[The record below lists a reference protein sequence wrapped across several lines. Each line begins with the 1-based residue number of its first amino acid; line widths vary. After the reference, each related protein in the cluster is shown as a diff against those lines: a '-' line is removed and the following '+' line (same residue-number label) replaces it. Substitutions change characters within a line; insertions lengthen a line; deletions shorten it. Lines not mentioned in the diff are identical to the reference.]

1 MRQTFLIIALIFS
14 FCLLN
19 AQKSTFNIGFLLDN
33 TNSEIEFLLDALED
47 EITAVV
53 GEDAIVNFSKSNRI
67 VNNFDEAIANGNYDY
82 YLNGDIDIIIAFGI
96 VNNAIIYKRQNY
108 PKPTIVF
115 GSLSTELL
123 EGFELKTNIKNYTS
137 IITTQS
143 YREDLEYLIELAKP
157 KQIGVVLEAGY
168 LTSSQVKTIFNE
180 LGSELGFEPK
190 LISFKKL
197 EDITNNLDDIDALYL
212 AGGYY
217 LEDGEVRELAELLIE
232 KKIPSFTANP
242 IDDVENGILATN
254 HDKSS
259 LEQFFR
265 RIALSVESIVND
277 TTTDEL
283 GVELEI
289 NKALTINYNTADRIG
304 LPLKYSLI
312 ATTNFIGDPKK
323 KVSNKTYNLVAV
335 MQEAIIE
342 NLQLETFRQDIEL
355 TNKDFQLSK
364 SEYLPDVSANAAG
377 NYTDPSIAE
386 LGFGQT
392 PEVQTIGN
400 VRLDQL
406 VFSNAANA
414 NITIQ
419 RALRDAQQESYNSEE
434 LNTIFSAAQAYF
446 NALILKANVSI
457 QNQNLALTKYNL
469 KIAEENYE
477 AGQAGK
483 SDVLRFRSEL
493 AQNTQQMV
501 EAVNLMEQSFYQLN
515 FILNNPIDSKIDV
528 EEAELLKGVFESY
541 NYKQL
546 GTFLDDPT
554 LRLPFVKFLVQE
566 AMNNAPELKAL
577 DYNLEATQ
585 RSERLFGAGRFLP
598 SVALQGQYNYEF
610 SRSGAGSSFLGGLTR
625 PRDFYTV
632 GLNVTLPIFNQNK
645 QNINQQIAEIQSEQL
660 NVSKDNVKLNIEKNI
675 NDAVLEIIN
684 QISNIQLSKVFEETA
699 KEALDLTQTSY
710 ASGAVNIVQLLDA
723 QNNYLQAQ
731 LASANATYNYLL
743 TMLQLERFL
752 GTFFLLQTEEER
764 NDFTRRFL
772 EFTQLNND

>member
-1 MRQTFLIIALIFS
+1 MRQTSLLIALIFS
-14 FCLLN
+14 ICVLHG
-19 AQKSTFNIGFLLDN
+19 QKSTFNIGFLLDN
-33 TNSEIEFLLDALED
+33 RNSEIDSLLNVLED
-47 EITAVV
+47 EIIAVV
-53 GEDAIVNFSKSNRI
+53 GEDAMVSFSKTNRL
-67 VNNFDEAIANGNYDY
+67 VNNFDKAIATKNYEQ
-82 YLNGDIDIIIAFGI
+82 YLEGDIDIIIAFGI
-96 VNNAIIYKRQNY
+96 VNNATLYKRQNY

-115 GSLSTELL
+115 GFLSTELL
-123 EGFELKTNIKNYTS
+123 QEIELKEDIENYIS
-137 IITTQS
+137 IVTTQS
-143 YREDLEYLIELAKP
+143 YREDLEYLVELAKP
-157 KQIGVVLEAGY
+157 KRIGVVLEAGY
-168 LTSSQVKTIFNE
+168 LTSSPVESIFDKIGTD
-180 LGSELGFEPK
+180 LQFEPK
-190 LISFKKL
+190 FISFEKF
-197 EDITNNLDDIDALYL
+197 EDITANLDDIDALYL

-217 LEDGEVRELAELLIE
+217 LESDEIRELAELLIE

-242 IDDVENGILATN
+242 INDVENGILATN
-254 HDKSS
+254 HDKAS

-265 RIALSVESIVND
+265 RLALAVETIVNGN
-277 TTTDEL
+277 TMEGL
-283 GVELEI
+283 GVRLET

-312 ATTNFIGDPKK
+312 ATTDFIGDPKK
-323 KVSNKTYNLVAV
+323 QVADKTYNLVAV

-355 TNKDFQLSK
+355 TNKDVQLSK

-377 NYTDPSIAE
+377 NYTDPAIAE

-392 PEVQTIGN
+392 PEVQAIGN
-400 VRLDQL
+400 VGLNQL
-406 VFSNAANA
+406 VFSNSANA

-419 RALRDAQQESYNSEE
+419 RALRDAQQENYNSEE
-434 LNTIFSAAQAYF
+434 LNTVFSAAQAYF
-446 NALILKANVSI
+446 TALILKANLSI
-457 QNQNLALTKYNL
+457 QNQNLGLTKYNL

-483 SDVLRFRSEL
+483 SDVLRFRSEM

-501 EAVNLMEQSFYQLN
+501 EAVNQLEQAFYNLN
-515 FILNNPIDSKIDV
+515 FILNNPIESKIDV
-528 EEAELLKGVFESY
+528 EEAELLEGVFENY

-566 AMNNAPELKAL
+566 AMDNAPELKVL
-577 DYNLEATQ
+577 DYNLEATK

-598 SVALQGQYNYEF
+598 TVALQGQYNYEF
-610 SRSGAGSSFLGGLTR
+610 SRSGVGSTFLGGRTR
-625 PRDFYTV
+625 PKDFYTF

-645 QNINQQIAEIQSEQL
+645 QNINQQIAEIQTKQL
-660 NVSKDNVKLNIEKNI
+660 NVSKDNLKLNIEKNI
-675 NDAVLEIIN
+675 NDAVLNIIN

-699 KEALDLTQTSY
+699 KEALELTQTSY

-743 TMLQLERFL
+743 TSLQLERFL
-752 GTFFLLQTEEER
+752 GTFFLLQTERER
-764 NDFTRRFL
+764 DDFRKRFL
-772 EFTQLNND
+772 EFTQSNND